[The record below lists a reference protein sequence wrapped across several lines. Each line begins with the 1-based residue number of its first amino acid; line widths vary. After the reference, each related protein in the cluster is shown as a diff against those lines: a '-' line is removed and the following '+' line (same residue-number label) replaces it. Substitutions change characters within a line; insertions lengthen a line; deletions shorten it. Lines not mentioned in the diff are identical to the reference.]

1 MALITGS
8 DCSLDLGGKVFDTVI
23 NGFELT
29 FDSETLTYDTLA
41 GPRAAGGSE
50 SGELSITFAY
60 DAAEANSLFDD
71 LWTQAGTIVSYVAT
85 VGGATFTGNAIA
97 IRPSAPAKAGEISE
111 VSVTLPL
118 DGMPTKG
125 TVPAAKSSSG
135 TTNP

>member
-8 DCSLDLGGKVFDTVI
+8 DCSLDLGGTVYDNVI

-50 SGELSITFAY
+50 SGELTVTWAY
-60 DAAEANSLFDD
+60 DATETSSLFDD
-71 LWTQAGTIVSYVAT
+71 LWAGAGSAITYVAT
-85 VGGATFTGNAIA
+85 VGGATFPGSAIA
-97 IRPSAPAKAGEISE
+97 VRPSAPAKAGEISE

-118 DGMPTKG
+118 DGIPAKG
-125 TVPAAKSSSG
+125 VKP
-135 TTNP
+135 

>member
-8 DCSLDLGGKVFDTVI
+8 DCSLDVGGTTYDNVI

-29 FDSETLTYDTLA
+29 FESDTLTYDTLA

-50 SGELSITFAY
+50 SGELAITFAY
-60 DAAEANSLFDD
+60 DATETASLFDD
-71 LWTQAGTIVSYVAT
+71 LWAGAGSSVAYVAT

-97 IRPSAPAKAGEISE
+97 VRPSAPAKAGEISE

-118 DGMPTKG
+118 DGIPTKG
-125 TVPAAKSSSG
+125 AAVVMAAKS

>member
-8 DCSLDLGGKVFDTVI
+8 DCSLDLGGTVYDNVI

-50 SGELSITFAY
+50 SGELTVTWAY
-60 DAAEANSLFDD
+60 DATDIESLFDD
-71 LWTQAGTIVSYVAT
+71 LWSGAGTTITYVAT

-97 IRPSAPAKAGEISE
+97 VRPSAPAKAGEISE

-118 DGMPTKG
+118 DGIPTKG
-125 TVPAAKSSSG
+125 VKP
-135 TTNP
+135 

>member
-8 DCSLDLGGKVFDTVI
+8 DCSLDLGGTVYDNVI

-50 SGELSITFAY
+50 SGELTVTWAY
-60 DAAEANSLFDD
+60 DATEIESLFDD
-71 LWTQAGTIVSYVAT
+71 LWSGAGTTITYVAT

-97 IRPSAPAKAGEISE
+97 VRPSAPAKAREISE

-118 DGMPTKG
+118 DGIPTKG
-125 TVPAAKSSSG
+125 VKP
-135 TTNP
+135 